1 MIKQEQIV
9 DRTDC
14 TQSYLFSFFFFFF
27 FLIISFNIVK
37 QDQIVD
43 RADFRQSYLFSFFF
57 FFFIIISCNRV
68 KQEQIVEVILQKLF
82 FNEYRSNSYFNYSI
96 IRSHGVNEIQGE

>member
-9 DRTDC
+9 DRADC
-14 TQSYLFSFFFFFF
+14 
-27 FLIISFNIVK
+27 
-37 QDQIVD
+37 
-43 RADFRQSYLFSFFF
+43 RQSYLFSFVCFF
-57 FFFIIISCNRV
+57 FFFIISCNRV

-96 IRSHGVNEIQGE
+96 IRSHEVNEIQGRVTQWVKTLQ